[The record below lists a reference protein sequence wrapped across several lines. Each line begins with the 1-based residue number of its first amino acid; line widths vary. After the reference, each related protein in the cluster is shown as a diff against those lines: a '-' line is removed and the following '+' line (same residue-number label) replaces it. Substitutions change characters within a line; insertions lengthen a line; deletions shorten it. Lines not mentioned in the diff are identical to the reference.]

1 MLCSRVDAREAHEFR
16 SRRGERWDNRLFDLE
31 KEKKKKE
38 GHDSRSFDGNGE
50 KVNDAFWGVVE
61 NFSPVILITGILHQS
76 PRGLSWHA

>member
-1 MLCSRVDAREAHEFR
+1 MAGKPMNFVRVVENGGIIGFLIWR
-16 SRRGERWDNRLFDLE
+16 
-31 KEKKKKE
+31 KKRKKE